1 MEFSIHEL
9 IWSIVNFLIFVSLMT
24 ALAYKP
30 IIKMLEDRRNTIE
43 GGLARAEAAQ
53 REAEELRKQYQ
64 SQIGQAR
71 TDAQEIV
78 AAANRAAQTA
88 KEQITTEARSEAE
101 RLVQRARETIQVEQ
115 QQAIAALRQEV
126 ATLVVMAAGKVLEQT
141 LNDAEHNE
149 LARRFVAQ
157 AGAVQ

>member
-1 MEFSIHEL
+1 MEFSTSEF
-9 IWSIVNFLIFVSLMT
+9 IWSIVNFLVFASAMT
-24 ALAYKP
+24 FLFYKP
-30 IIKMLEDRRNTIE
+30 VMKMLADRSNAIE
-43 GGLARAEAAQ
+43 GGLARADAAQ

-88 KEQITTEARSEAE
+88 KEQIANEAREEAE

-126 ATLVVMAAGKVLEQT
+126 ASLAVMAAGKVLEKS
-141 LNDAEHNE
+141 LDDKEHSE
-149 LARRFVAQ
+149 LARRFVAE
-157 AGAVQ
+157 AGEVQ